1 MKILVDYDS
10 LLYAALY
17 KVISI
22 TQMKELLIKYDK
34 DRVRQMILLEANERL
49 SNMCL
54 SILTKI
60 SDSGFDFDSSDVEY
74 YLTSNIFSY
83 RKKIS
88 SSYKANRTRNKW
100 VVALKS
106 YIIENES
113 CHYSLEWESDD
124 LIADRA
130 KELKYDCV
138 IATIDKDLNQIPGW
152 KFDLYKAKTGE
163 VSERGIE
170 IKEYR
175 GLRFVDKVEAK
186 KFIWLQMI
194 TGDTSDN
201 IKGIKGLGPVKADKL
216 ISKGNV
222 FITVARAYKSEY
234 GDNWKDVFKTNYR
247 LLKIGNL

>member
-17 KVISI
+17 RVVSIS
-22 TQMKELLIKYDK
+22 QLKCLLKKYNKES
-34 DRVRQMILLEANERL
+34 VRQMVILEANERL

-54 SILTKI
+54 NILTKI
-60 SDSGFDFDSSDVEY
+60 SDSGFNFDSNDVEY

-88 SSYKANRTRNKW
+88 QTYKANRTRNKW
-100 VVALKS
+100 VIVLKE
-106 YIIENES
+106 YIIANEN
-113 CHYSLEWESDD
+113 CNYSLEWESDD

-138 IATIDKDLNQIPGW
+138 IATTDKDLNQIQGW
-152 KFDLYKAKTGE
+152 KFDLYKQKTGE

-175 GLRFVDKVEAK
+175 GLRYVDKLEAK
-186 KFIWLQMI
+186 KFIWLQML

-201 IKGIKGLGPVKADKL
+201 ITGIKGVGPVKANKML
-216 ISKGNV
+216 NGNCF
-222 FITVARAYKSEY
+222 FIPVARAYKNEF
-234 GDNWKDVFKTNYR
+234 GENWKDIFRVNYR

>member
-17 KVISI
+17 RVVSISQI
-22 TQMKELLIKYDK
+22 KELLTKYDK
-34 DRVRQMILLEANERL
+34 DRVRQMALLEANERL

-54 SILTKI
+54 SFLTNI
-60 SDSGFDFDSSDVEY
+60 SDSGFDFNTEDVEY

-100 VVALKS
+100 VIALKS
-106 YIIENES
+106 YIIENET

-152 KFDLYKAKTGE
+152 KFDLYKEKTGE
-163 VSERGIE
+163 FSERGIE
-170 IKEYR
+170 IKRYR
-175 GLRFVDKVEAK
+175 GLKFIDKVEAK
-186 KFIWLQMI
+186 RFIWLQML

-201 IKGIKGLGPVKADKL
+201 IKGIKGVGPAKANKL
-216 ISKGNV
+216 LSGSCM
-222 FITVARAYKSEY
+222 FIPVARAYEKEF
-234 GDNWKDVFKTNYR
+234 GTEWKDVFKTNYR

>member
-1 MKILVDYDS
+1 MKVLVDYDS

-17 KVISI
+17 KVLSIS
-22 TQMKELLIKYDK
+22 QMKDLLKKYDK
-34 DRVRQMILLEANERL
+34 ESVRQMVILEANERL

-54 SILTKI
+54 SIMSKI
-60 SDSGFDFDSSDVEY
+60 GDSFDFDSTDVEY

-88 SSYKANRTRNKW
+88 QTYKANRTRNKW
-100 VVALKS
+100 VVLLKQ
-106 YIIENES
+106 YIIDNEN

-152 KFDLYKAKTGE
+152 KFDLYKQKTGE

-170 IKEYR
+170 IKDYR
-175 GLRFVDKVEAK
+175 GLRYVDKVEAK
-186 KFIWLQMI
+186 KFIWLQML

-201 IKGIKGLGPVKADKL
+201 IKGIKGIGQVRAEKMLSGKCM
-216 ISKGNV
+216 
-222 FITVARAYKSEY
+222 FIPVARAYEAEY
-234 GDNWKDVFKTNYR
+234 GLNWKDVFRTNYR